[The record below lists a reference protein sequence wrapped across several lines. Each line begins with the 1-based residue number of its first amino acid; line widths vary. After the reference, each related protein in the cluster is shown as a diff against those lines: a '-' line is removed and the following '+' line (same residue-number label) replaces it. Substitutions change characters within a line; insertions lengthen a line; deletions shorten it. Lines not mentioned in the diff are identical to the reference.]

1 MSLINQMLQDLDARQ
16 SENGRV
22 ANLPND
28 VRPLPALRKSRAP
41 VILGGISAVVL
52 VLGYSL
58 TQWDL
63 WPKEAAPVPQ
73 VSPVVLAPVPAPVQ
87 EANPVALQEKT
98 VQPEAISANPL
109 AKETLPLQG
118 IEGSL
123 RLSDA
128 IKSPVEKKLEKKGE
142 VKPVATIVS
151 AASSGKPA
159 ASEKKTS
166 DEPSRI
172 EAAERQI
179 TLTPPSPQQVAGKSG
194 KTPMIE
200 RTEAAG
206 SPRERA
212 DAEYRKAI
220 NAVNLGR
227 ISEATEGLRNA
238 LRQDG
243 QHSASRQLLVKL
255 LLEAKRPDEA
265 IQALQEG
272 LQEQPANTG
281 WAMTLARLQVD
292 RGDLAGA
299 WQTLDHSLPAA
310 GNSADFQGFAAHVL
324 QRLGRNKEAAERY
337 LAATRLSPGEGR
349 WWLGLGLV
357 LDAEGRSS
365 EAKEAFLRAKQC
377 GNLSAELSAMIEQ
390 KLR

>member
-1 MSLINQMLQDLDARQ
+1 MSLINQMLQDIDARQ
-16 SENGRV
+16 SESGRV
-22 ANLPND
+22 ATFPND
-28 VRPLPALRKSRAP
+28 VRPLPPPQKSRAP
-41 VILGGISAVVL
+41 VILGSISAVVL

-58 TQWDL
+58 SQWDL
-63 WPKEAAPVPQ
+63 WPKEAAPVSQ
-73 VSPVVLAPVPAPVQ
+73 VSPVPVLVPVQ
-87 EANPVALQEKT
+87 EVNPVSTQEKS
-98 VQPEAISANPL
+98 VQPEAVSANTL

-128 IKSPVEKKLEKKGE
+128 IQSPVEKKLEKNGE
-142 VKPVATIVS
+142 VKPAATIV
-151 AASSGKPA
+151 AAAPSGKPA
-159 ASEKKTS
+159 ASEKKIS
-166 DEPSRI
+166 DDPRRI
-172 EAAERQI
+172 AAAERQI
-179 TLTPPSPQQVAGKSG
+179 PLSPPSPPQLAGKSG

-212 DAEYRKAI
+212 DTEYRKAI

-227 ISEATEGLRNA
+227 MSEATEGLRNA

-265 IQALQEG
+265 IQALREG
-272 LQEQPANTG
+272 LQEQPAHTG

-310 GNSADFQGFAAHVL
+310 DNSADFQGFAAHVL
-324 QRLGRNKEAAERY
+324 QRLGRNKEAAEHY
-337 LAATRLSPGEGR
+337 VAATRLSPGEGR

-357 LDAEGRSS
+357 LDADGRSS
-365 EAKEAFLRAKQC
+365 EAREAFLRAKQC
-377 GNLSAELSAMIEQ
+377 GNLGAELSAMIEQ

>member
-1 MSLINQMLQDLDARQ
+1 
-16 SENGRV
+16 
-22 ANLPND
+22 
-28 VRPLPALRKSRAP
+28 
-41 VILGGISAVVL
+41 
-52 VLGYSL
+52 
-58 TQWDL
+58 
-63 WPKEAAPVPQ
+63 
-73 VSPVVLAPVPAPVQ
+73 
-87 EANPVALQEKT
+87 
-98 VQPEAISANPL
+98 
-109 AKETLPLQG
+109 
-118 IEGSL
+118 
-123 RLSDA
+123 
-128 IKSPVEKKLEKKGE
+128 
-142 VKPVATIVS
+142 
-151 AASSGKPA
+151 
-159 ASEKKTS
+159 
-166 DEPSRI
+166 
-172 EAAERQI
+172 
-179 TLTPPSPQQVAGKSG
+179 
-194 KTPMIE
+194 MIE

-227 ISEATEGLRNA
+227 MSEATEGLRNA

-255 LLEAKRPDEA
+255 LLEAKQPDEA
-265 IQALQEG
+265 IQTLREG
-272 LQEQPANTG
+272 LQEQPAHTG

-310 GNSADFQGFAAHVL
+310 DNNADFQGFAAHVL

-357 LDAEGRSS
+357 LDADGRSS

-377 GNLSAELSAMIEQ
+377 GNLSAELSALIEQ